1 MKETVYFQYT
11 EEEVGAW
18 REFKELVPSGSARTQ
33 SLGLRGWG
41 SGSPPQGLCRQ
52 VDLAMG
58 YFISPL
64 ELAPL
69 AKEEIVQ
76 IISC

>member
-1 MKETVYFQYT
+1 MKETVYFQCID
-11 EEEVGAW
+11 EEVGAW
-18 REFKELVPSGSARTQ
+18 RKFKELVPSGSARTRR
-33 SLGLRGWG
+33 LGLRGWG
-41 SGSPPQGLCRQ
+41 YGSPPQGLCRQ

-64 ELAPL
+64 EVASL